1 MENNIR
7 EIKEKCNVFSKCVDV
22 DLDFQENL
30 MAYNDDMLKIVRCCI
45 NNFVIN
51 TDYNNGTLTVYGKS
65 KIYLTYVS
73 ESTSCLT
80 TADFEEDFQKQIAI
94 EGGFENVTADVFVM
108 NKYSNFRVINQRRID
123 IHNAFSLSVKVCA
136 CNPVKMI
143 DDMPPVLLRK
153 DKISY
158 LSLVGTAYTRAE
170 FEEDTAIPSDSE
182 FVKRIINTFSA
193 VHTDEIKIIKNKM
206 LVKATVEF
214 SLLYTTDTENE
225 IIRKCEKSINI
236 SKIIDINEIDE
247 GDDAVVNVTIGNM
260 YVKPK
265 ADKNNE
271 LRMIELLGDVNINA
285 SVFRKVEAELSTDS
299 YATDNEISNT
309 FSKLNLNTNGE
320 VISDIINDKC
330 TFEFEN
336 INIVEV
342 VDLSLNISD
351 GKNLEL
357 AAFVRNEKSELIFIS
372 QKKEIDSLNFN
383 SSAIYVKSFDYVI
396 NSSNQISVRYL
407 IEYTAIRYEEKT
419 FNVLSEINVSDT
431 PMADSPALV
440 VYFSKEQEQL
450 WDSAKKFRT
459 SVELIKTENELKD
472 DVLQSRR
479 ILLIP
484 GM

>member
-1 MENNIR
+1 
-7 EIKEKCNVFSKCVDV
+7 
-22 DLDFQENL
+22 
-30 MAYNDDMLKIVRCCI
+30 
-45 NNFVIN
+45 
-51 TDYNNGTLTVYGKS
+51 
-65 KIYLTYVS
+65 
-73 ESTSCLT
+73 
-80 TADFEEDFQKQIAI
+80 
-94 EGGFENVTADVFVM
+94 M

-153 DKISY
+153 DKINY

-206 LVKATVEF
+206 LVKATAEF

-236 SKIIDINEIDE
+236 SKIIDINDIDE

-320 VISDIINDKC
+320 VVSDIINDKC

-440 VYFSKEQEQL
+440 VYFAKEQEQL
-450 WDSAKKFRT
+450 WDIAKKFRT

>member
-45 NNFVIN
+45 NNFVVN
-51 TDYNNGTLTVYGKS
+51 TDYSNGSLTVYGKS

-73 ESTSCLT
+73 ETTSCLT
-80 TADFEEDFQKQIAI
+80 TADFEEDFQKVIAI
-94 EGGFENVTADVFVM
+94 EGGYEDVTAEVFVT

-123 IHNAFSLSVKVCA
+123 IHNAFALNIKACACDPVSMIENMPDVLVRRDSVK
-136 CNPVKMI
+136 
-143 DDMPPVLLRK
+143 
-153 DKISY
+153 Y
-158 LSLVGTAYTRAE
+158 FSLAGTAYARAE
-170 FEEDTAIPSDSE
+170 FEEDAVIPSDSE
-182 FVKRIINTFSA
+182 LIKRIINTFSN
-193 VHTDEIKIIKNKM
+193 VHTDEVKIIKNKM
-206 LVKATVEF
+206 LVKATAEF
-214 SLLYTTDTENE
+214 SLLYTTDTDNE
-225 IIRKCEKSINI
+225 IIRKCEKSISI
-236 SKIIDINEIDE
+236 SKIIDINGIDE
-247 GDDAVVNVTIGNM
+247 GDNAVVNINTGNM

-271 LRMIELLGDVNINA
+271 LRMIELLGDVNISV
-285 SVFRKVEAELSTDS
+285 SVFREVSTQLSTDS

-309 FSKLNLNTNGE
+309 FSKLSLNTNGE
-320 VISDIINDKC
+320 FVSDIINEKC
-330 TFEFEN
+330 TFDFEN

-357 AAFVRNEKSELIFIS
+357 AAFILNEKSEVVFIS
-372 QKKEIDSLNFN
+372 QKKEISVPSF
-383 SSAIYVKSFDYVI
+383 SAAAIYIKSFDYVI

-407 IEYTAIRYEEKT
+407 IEYTAVKYEEKT
-419 FNVLSEINVSDT
+419 FNVLSDIKASDK
-431 PMADSPALV
+431 PMPDSPALV
-440 VYFSKEQEQL
+440 VYFAKEKEAL
-450 WDSAKKFRT
+450 WDIAKKFRT
-459 SVELIKTENELKD
+459 SVELIKSENELRD
-472 DVLQSRR
+472 DVLDARR

>member
-1 MENNIR
+1 
-7 EIKEKCNVFSKCVDV
+7 
-22 DLDFQENL
+22 
-30 MAYNDDMLKIVRCCI
+30 
-45 NNFVIN
+45 
-51 TDYNNGTLTVYGKS
+51 
-65 KIYLTYVS
+65 
-73 ESTSCLT
+73 
-80 TADFEEDFQKQIAI
+80 
-94 EGGFENVTADVFVM
+94 
-108 NKYSNFRVINQRRID
+108 
-123 IHNAFSLSVKVCA
+123 
-136 CNPVKMI
+136 
-143 DDMPPVLLRK
+143 MPPVLLRK

-440 VYFSKEQEQL
+440 VYFAKEQEQL
-450 WDSAKKFRT
+450 WDIAKKFRT

>member
-1 MENNIR
+1 
-7 EIKEKCNVFSKCVDV
+7 
-22 DLDFQENL
+22 
-30 MAYNDDMLKIVRCCI
+30 ML
-45 NNFVIN
+45 
-51 TDYNNGTLTVYGKS
+51 
-65 KIYLTYVS
+65 
-73 ESTSCLT
+73 
-80 TADFEEDFQKQIAI
+80 
-94 EGGFENVTADVFVM
+94 
-108 NKYSNFRVINQRRID
+108 FR
-123 IHNAFSLSVKVCA
+123 S
-136 CNPVKMI
+136 
-143 DDMPPVLLRK
+143 
-153 DKISY
+153 
-158 LSLVGTAYTRAE
+158 
-170 FEEDTAIPSDSE
+170 
-182 FVKRIINTFSA
+182 KRIINTFSA

-440 VYFSKEQEQL
+440 VYFAKEQEQL
-450 WDSAKKFRT
+450 WDIAKKFRT

>member
-170 FEEDTAIPSDSE
+170 FEEDTA
-182 FVKRIINTFSA
+182 
-193 VHTDEIKIIKNKM
+193 
-206 LVKATVEF
+206 KATVEF

-440 VYFSKEQEQL
+440 VYFAKEQEQL
-450 WDSAKKFRT
+450 WDIAKKFRT

>member
-1 MENNIR
+1 
-7 EIKEKCNVFSKCVDV
+7 
-22 DLDFQENL
+22 

-440 VYFSKEQEQL
+440 VYFAKEQEQL
-450 WDSAKKFRT
+450 WDIAKKFRT

>member
-1 MENNIR
+1 
-7 EIKEKCNVFSKCVDV
+7 
-22 DLDFQENL
+22 
-30 MAYNDDMLKIVRCCI
+30 
-45 NNFVIN
+45 
-51 TDYNNGTLTVYGKS
+51 
-65 KIYLTYVS
+65 
-73 ESTSCLT
+73 
-80 TADFEEDFQKQIAI
+80 
-94 EGGFENVTADVFVM
+94 M

-440 VYFSKEQEQL
+440 VYFAKEQEQL
-450 WDSAKKFRT
+450 WDIAKKFRT

>member
-30 MAYNDDMLKIVRCCI
+30 MEYNDDMLKIVRCCI

-440 VYFSKEQEQL
+440 VYFAKEQEQL
-450 WDSAKKFRT
+450 WDIAKKFRT

>member
-1 MENNIR
+1 
-7 EIKEKCNVFSKCVDV
+7 
-22 DLDFQENL
+22 
-30 MAYNDDMLKIVRCCI
+30 
-45 NNFVIN
+45 
-51 TDYNNGTLTVYGKS
+51 
-65 KIYLTYVS
+65 
-73 ESTSCLT
+73 
-80 TADFEEDFQKQIAI
+80 
-94 EGGFENVTADVFVM
+94 
-108 NKYSNFRVINQRRID
+108 
-123 IHNAFSLSVKVCA
+123 
-136 CNPVKMI
+136 
-143 DDMPPVLLRK
+143 
-153 DKISY
+153 
-158 LSLVGTAYTRAE
+158 
-170 FEEDTAIPSDSE
+170 
-182 FVKRIINTFSA
+182 
-193 VHTDEIKIIKNKM
+193 
-206 LVKATVEF
+206 
-214 SLLYTTDTENE
+214 
-225 IIRKCEKSINI
+225 
-236 SKIIDINEIDE
+236 
-247 GDDAVVNVTIGNM
+247 M

-383 SSAIYVKSFDYVI
+383 SSAIYVKSFE
-396 NSSNQISVRYL
+396 ISVRYL

-440 VYFSKEQEQL
+440 VYFAKEQEQL
-450 WDSAKKFRT
+450 WDIAKKFRT

>member
-45 NNFVIN
+45 NNFVVN
-51 TDYNNGTLTVYGKS
+51 TDYSNGTLTVYGKS

-73 ESTSCLT
+73 EASSCLT
-80 TADFEEDFQKQIAI
+80 TADFEEDFQKAIAI
-94 EGGFENVTADVFVM
+94 EGGYEDLTADVYVM

-123 IHNAFSLSVKVCA
+123 IHNAFALNIKAYA
-136 CNPVKMI
+136 CNPVKMVEN
-143 DDMPPVLLRK
+143 MPDVLLRRDSVK
-153 DKISY
+153 Y
-158 LSLVGTAYTRAE
+158 LSLVGTSYTRAE
-170 FEEDTAIPSDSE
+170 FEEDTVIPADSE
-182 FVKRIINTFSA
+182 FVRRIINTFS
-193 VHTDEIKIIKNKM
+193 VVRTDEVKIIKNKM
-206 LVKATVEF
+206 LVKASADF
-214 SLLYTTDTENE
+214 SFLYTTDTENE
-225 IIRKCEKSINI
+225 IIKKCEKTISI
-236 SKIIDINEIDE
+236 SKIIDINGIDE
-247 GDDAVVNVTIGNM
+247 GDNAVVNVSIGNM

-271 LRMIELLGDVNINA
+271 LRMIELLGDVNI
-285 SVFRKVEAELSTDS
+285 SVSVYRAVSAELSTDS

-320 VISDIINDKC
+320 IISDIINEKC

-336 INIVEV
+336 INIVEI

-357 AAFVRNEKSELIFIS
+357 AAFIRNEKSEVVFIS
-372 QKKEIDSLNFN
+372 QKKEVSLTGV
-383 SSAIYVKSFDYVI
+383 SISAIHIKSFDYVI
-396 NSSNQISVRYL
+396 NSSNQISVRYI
-407 IEYTAIRYEEKT
+407 IEYTAMKYEEKT
-419 FNVLSEINVSDT
+419 FNVLSDIKVSDK
-431 PMADSPALV
+431 PLPDSPALV
-440 VYFSKEQEQL
+440 VYFAKEQEAL
-450 WDSAKKFRT
+450 WDIAKKFRT

-472 DVLQSRR
+472 DVIDSRR

>member
-7 EIKEKCNVFSKCVDV
+7 EINEKCNVFSKCVDV

-73 ESTSCLT
+73 ETASCLT
-80 TADFEEDFQKQIAI
+80 TADFEEDFQKQVSI
-94 EGGFENVTADVFVM
+94 EGGFETVSADVFVM

-123 IHNAFSLSVKVCA
+123 IHNAFSLNIKVCA
-136 CNPVKMI
+136 CNPVKMVEC
-143 DDMPPVLLRK
+143 MENVLVRK
-153 DKISY
+153 EKVNY
-158 LSLVGTAYTRAE
+158 FSLVGSEYSRAE
-170 FEEDTAIPSDSE
+170 FEEDTVVPADSE
-182 FVKRIINTFSA
+182 FIKKIINTFST
-193 VHTDEIKIIKNKM
+193 VHTDEVKIIKNKM
-206 LVKATVEF
+206 LVKATAEF

-225 IIRKCEKSINI
+225 IIRKCEKSVNI
-236 SKIIDINEIDE
+236 SKIIDINGIDE
-247 GDDAVVNVTIGNM
+247 GDNPVVNVCLGNL

-271 LRMIELLGDVNINA
+271 LRMMELLGDININV
-285 SVFRKVEAELSTDS
+285 SVFRQVETELATDS
-299 YATDNEISNT
+299 YATDNEIKNS
-309 FSKLNLNTNGE
+309 FSKLNLNINGE
-320 VISDIINDKC
+320 FINDIINEKC

-336 INIVEV
+336 VNIVEV
-342 VDLSLNISD
+342 VDLSLNVSD

-357 AAFVRNEKSELIFIS
+357 AAFIRNEKSELVFIS
-372 QKKEIDSLNFN
+372 QKKEIDAFKFGTM
-383 SSAIYVKSFDYVI
+383 AVYVKSFDYVI

-407 IEYTAIRYEEKT
+407 IEYSAIKYEEKT
-419 FNVLSEINVSDT
+419 FDVLSEINVSDT
-431 PMADSPALV
+431 QMADSPALV
-440 VYFSKEQEQL
+440 VYFAKEQEQL
-450 WDSAKKFRT
+450 WDIAKKFRT

-472 DVLQSRR
+472 DVLSKRR

>member
-22 DLDFQENL
+22 DLD

-440 VYFSKEQEQL
+440 VYFAKEQEQL
-450 WDSAKKFRT
+450 WDIAKKFRT

>member
-45 NNFVIN
+45 NNFVVN
-51 TDYNNGTLTVYGKS
+51 TDYSNGTLTIYGKS

-80 TADFEEDFQKQIAI
+80 TADFEEDFQKTVAI
-94 EGGFENVTADVFVM
+94 EGGFEEVSADVFVM

-123 IHNAFSLSVKVCA
+123 IHNAFALNIKACA
-136 CNPVKMI
+136 CNPVQMI
-143 DDMPPVLLRK
+143 ENMSDVLVRK
-153 DKISY
+153 DTVKY
-158 LSLVGTAYTRAE
+158 FSLAGTAYTRAE
-170 FEEDTAIPSDSE
+170 FEEDTVIPADSE
-182 FVKRIINTFSA
+182 LIKRIINTFST
-193 VHTDEIKIIKNKM
+193 VHTDEVKIIKNKM
-206 LVKATVEF
+206 LVKATAEF

-225 IIRKCEKSINI
+225 IIRKCEKTVSI
-236 SKIIDINEIDE
+236 SKIIDINGIDE
-247 GDDAVVNVTIGNM
+247 GDNAIVNINVGNM

-265 ADKNNE
+265 TDKNNE
-271 LRMIELLGDVNINA
+271 LRMIELLGDFNIGV
-285 SVFRKVEAELSTDS
+285 SVFREVTAELSTDS

-309 FSKLNLNTNGE
+309 FSKLNLNANGE
-320 VISDIINDKC
+320 MVSDIINEKC
-330 TFEFEN
+330 TFDFEN

-342 VDLSLNISD
+342 LDLSLTISD

-357 AAFVRNEKSELIFIS
+357 AAFIRNEKSEVIFIS
-372 QKKEIDSLNFN
+372 QKKEISV
-383 SSAIYVKSFDYVI
+383 SAFSASAVYVKSFDYVI

-407 IEYTAIRYEEKT
+407 IEYTAVKFEEKT
-419 FNVLSEINVSDT
+419 FQVLSDIKMSDK
-431 PMADSPALV
+431 PMPDSPALV
-440 VYFSKEQEQL
+440 VYFAKEKEAL
-450 WDSAKKFRT
+450 WDIAKKFRT
-459 SVELIKTENELKD
+459 SVELIKFENELRD
-472 DVLQSRR
+472 DVLDTRR

>member
-45 NNFVIN
+45 NNFVVN
-51 TDYNNGTLTVYGKS
+51 TDYSNGTLTIYGKS

-80 TADFEEDFQKQIAI
+80 TADFEEDFQKTVAI
-94 EGGFENVTADVFVM
+94 EGGFEEVSADVFVM

-123 IHNAFSLSVKVCA
+123 IHNAFALNIKACA
-136 CNPVKMI
+136 CNPVQMI
-143 DDMPPVLLRK
+143 ENMSDVLVRK
-153 DKISY
+153 DTVKY
-158 LSLVGTAYTRAE
+158 FSLAGTAYTRAE
-170 FEEDTAIPSDSE
+170 FEEDTVIPADSE
-182 FVKRIINTFSA
+182 LIKRIINTFST
-193 VHTDEIKIIKNKM
+193 VHTDEVKIIKNKM
-206 LVKATVEF
+206 LVKATAEF

-225 IIRKCEKSINI
+225 IIRKCEKTVSI
-236 SKIIDINEIDE
+236 SKIIDINGIDE
-247 GDDAVVNVTIGNM
+247 GDNAIVNINVGNM

-265 ADKNNE
+265 TDKNNE
-271 LRMIELLGDVNINA
+271 LRMIELLGDFNIGV
-285 SVFRKVEAELSTDS
+285 SVFREVTAELSTDS

-309 FSKLNLNTNGE
+309 FSKLNLNANGE
-320 VISDIINDKC
+320 MVSDIINEKC
-330 TFEFEN
+330 TFDFEN

-342 VDLSLNISD
+342 LDLSLTISD

-357 AAFVRNEKSELIFIS
+357 AAFIRNEKSEVIFIS
-372 QKKEIDSLNFN
+372 QKKEI
-383 SSAIYVKSFDYVI
+383 SASAFSASAVYVKSFDYVI

-407 IEYTAIRYEEKT
+407 IEYTAVKFEEKT
-419 FNVLSEINVSDT
+419 FQVLSDIKMSDK
-431 PMADSPALV
+431 PMPDSPALV
-440 VYFSKEQEQL
+440 VYFAKEKEAL
-450 WDSAKKFRT
+450 WDIAKKFRT
-459 SVELIKTENELKD
+459 SVELIKFENELRD
-472 DVLQSRR
+472 DVLDTRR